1 MNKTDMMFGR
11 VAFMRANG
19 WDGELYAQAILLDVM
34 DYNIEVLPPWFDST
48 DRTVWP
54 EMRAM
59 VDAADYDVHLWLG
72 WDAMSDSYSDDL
84 NPLAGRVAFLRAHG
98 ASRSEFLYHMDDID
112 FWSQTSLITQ
122 ASSGLAK
129 LAIIKAL
136 SELDEWEHDRGDCP
150 KMRFLEDPIT
160 VAYGVGGEFIDGIKC
175 RFCDRHG
182 E

>member
-34 DYNIEVLPPWFDST
+34 DYNIEVLPNWFDSS
-48 DRTVWP
+48 DRLNWP

-59 VDAADYDVHLWLG
+59 VDAADYDVDLWLWLMG
-72 WDAMSDSYSDDL
+72 WDQFNTDDL

-98 ASRSEFLYHMDDID
+98 AFSGAFLHYLDNID
-112 FWSQTSLITQ
+112 FGSQTFLLSW
-122 ASSGLAK
+122 ASPAAAK
-129 LAIIKAL
+129 AAVDKAVDD
-136 SELDEWEHDRGDCP
+136 LDEWEHEHGDCP

-160 VAYGVGGEFIDGIKC
+160 VAYGVGGEFVDGIKC
-175 RFCDRHG
+175 RFCDRRG
-182 E
+182 D